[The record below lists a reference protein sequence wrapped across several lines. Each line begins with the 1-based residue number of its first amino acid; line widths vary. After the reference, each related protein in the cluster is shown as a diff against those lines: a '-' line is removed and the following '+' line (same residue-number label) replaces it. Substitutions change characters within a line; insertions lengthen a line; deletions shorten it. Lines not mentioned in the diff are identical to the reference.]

1 MGVKGLT
8 LYHLKSHLQVWLI
21 QIHISFMLLI
31 LLYVLETLLRHCQ
44 CLSCWL
50 DVSPSFCFFL
60 YLYLFFHL
68 LSAFRNL
75 GLASSPTRISM
86 ITRLRMVWEVTL
98 LSRVPQCFFFCL
110 WTFLIFTLHDSSF
123 YIDKIFLHWHAA
135 SALELQRNTA
145 SSSAMI
151 GRNMN
156 EYASLSSSKSVE
168 TNLHANDFENI
179 FHLLNSSLSFSFDSL
194 LGRGGNSGIFV
205 EYVCVNTVWNSN
217 SHMVDAIRMQIE
229 VQRRLHEQ
237 LEVIKTLLLSFH
249 NAQKCVFGST
259 YFDEIMVCFS

>member
-1 MGVKGLT
+1 MSL
-8 LYHLKSHLQVWLI
+8 
-21 QIHISFMLLI
+21 
-31 LLYVLETLLRHCQ
+31 VLAW
-44 CLSCWL
+44 CLSFFL
-50 DVSPSFCFFL
+50 FFL
-60 YLYLFFHL
+60 YLYFIFYFFHL

-123 YIDKIFLHWHAA
+123 YIEKIFLHWHAA

-194 LGRGGNSGIFV
+194 LGRGGIRVFLWN
-205 EYVCVNTVWNSN
+205 VCVNTVWNSN

-237 LEVIKTLLLSFH
+237 LEVIKTLLLSLH
-249 NAQKCVFGST
+249 N
-259 YFDEIMVCFS
+259 

>member
-1 MGVKGLT
+1 MNF
-8 LYHLKSHLQVWLI
+8 

-123 YIDKIFLHWHAA
+123 YIEKIFLHWHAA

-156 EYASLSSSKSVE
+156 EYASVLSSKSAE
-168 TNLHANDFENI
+168 STCMQTILKI
-179 FHLLNSSLSFSFDSL
+179 FSTFSIL
-194 LGRGGNSGIFV
+194 
-205 EYVCVNTVWNSN
+205 
-217 SHMVDAIRMQIE
+217 A
-229 VQRRLHEQ
+229 
-237 LEVIKTLLLSFH
+237 
-249 NAQKCVFGST
+249 
-259 YFDEIMVCFS
+259 